1 MSVPQAGPV
10 KRTGQPM
17 PAHVRQDILFYYAK
31 GKSVEETLAAMQQ
44 GAAKE
49 HGCGAAQDQTGISRR
64 SIERVRAQWKKNG
77 SAEPKVQRTRM
88 PTLTP
93 AQAEAITAFVDSQKR
108 GYRLEK
114 LVRFL
119 HFCFPDRIFATSTV
133 FNWLKYMGLTRK
145 KGTVT
150 PAQQCPHQIDQFWNL
165 MQALNVRA
173 RDIVW
178 ADEMGIRVDRDI
190 QLIFGYSVQGKK
202 FRVTEKLGKG
212 KRFDVLASMSVDGL
226 LNATF
231 YHKGTVQWSTFVAWC
246 TEETFPEMNRLGKT
260 VFVLDNCQVR
270 GPSPA
275 QSRLDRSRLRV
286 YAPALHRFTTLSR
299 TRLSGSR
306 SSMGSES
313 FSWPRTGPKATLL
326 RISSAQVCDN

>member
-1 MSVPQAGPV
+1 
-10 KRTGQPM
+10 
-17 PAHVRQDILFYYAK
+17 
-31 GKSVEETLAAMQQ
+31 
-44 GAAKE
+44 
-49 HGCGAAQDQTGISRR
+49 
-64 SIERVRAQWKKNG
+64 
-77 SAEPKVQRTRM
+77 
-88 PTLTP
+88 
-93 AQAEAITAFVDSQKR
+93 
-108 GYRLEK
+108 
-114 LVRFL
+114 
-119 HFCFPDRIFATSTV
+119 
-133 FNWLKYMGLTRK
+133 
-145 KGTVT
+145 
-150 PAQQCPHQIDQFWNL
+150 

-190 QLIFGYSVQGKK
+190 QLIFGYNVQGKQ

-326 RISSAQVCDN
+326 RISSAQVCDK